1 MSQSR
6 KIIVVVDDN
15 PVILKS
21 ARNVLMKEY
30 DVFTVPSGEKL
41 FQLLDRLPTP
51 PDLIL
56 LDVMMPAQS
65 GYDVIKTLKLT
76 PSTSDIPVM
85 FLTAKS
91 DTDSEVEGLSLG
103 AVDYLGKPFSAP
115 ILAKRV
121 ALHLQLKHQKQ
132 ALKSM
137 NDHLAA
143 LVQIKTSEI
152 LRLQEAVLKMV
163 ARVVEYRDDVTG
175 GHIMRTEKIL
185 SSFIDAMLASNTY
198 EDTLNDWDGRLVVQS
213 SLLHDIGKI
222 SVPDAILL
230 KPAKL
235 TTEEFTV
242 IKTHT
247 TVGEALVAQMCNDNP
262 DSVFLEH
269 ARLMASTH
277 HERWDG
283 AGYPYGLSGT
293 EIPLEGRIMAFADVY
308 DALTSERPYKK
319 AFSHEKAVRI
329 LREQN
334 GKQFDP
340 ALTEIFIAS
349 LERPRNGEMK
359 PGRPQWVCM
368 TSALS
373 EERPRN
379 DEMKPGRAGQ

>member
-1 MSQSR
+1 MESTMSQSR
-6 KIIVVVDDN
+6 KVIAVVDDN

-21 ARNVLMKEY
+21 ARNVLMKDY

-56 LDVMMPAQS
+56 LDVMMPTQS
-65 GYDVIKTLKLT
+65 GYDVIKALKLT
-76 PSTSDIPVM
+76 PGTSDIPVM

-91 DTDSEVEGLSLG
+91 DADSEVEGLSLG
-103 AVDYLGKPFSAP
+103 AVDYLSKPFSSP

-137 NDHLAA
+137 NEHLTT
-143 LVQIKTSEI
+143 LVQIKTAEI
-152 LRLQEAVLKMV
+152 LKLQECVLKMV

-185 SSFIDAMLASNTY
+185 SSFIEAMFENNAY
-198 EDTLNDWDGRLVVQS
+198 ADTLHNWDVKLVVQS

-235 TTEEFTV
+235 TEEEFAI

-262 DSVFLEH
+262 DSVFLEY

-293 EIPLEGRIMAFADVY
+293 EIPLEGRVMAFADVY

-319 AFSHEKAVRI
+319 AFCHEKAVNI
-329 LREQN
+329 LREQS

-340 ALTEIFIAS
+340 ALTEIFISS
-349 LERPRNGEMK
+349 LERPHSGE
-359 PGRPQWVCM
+359 
-368 TSALS
+368 
-373 EERPRN
+373 E
-379 DEMKPGRAGQ
+379 AGGTGQ